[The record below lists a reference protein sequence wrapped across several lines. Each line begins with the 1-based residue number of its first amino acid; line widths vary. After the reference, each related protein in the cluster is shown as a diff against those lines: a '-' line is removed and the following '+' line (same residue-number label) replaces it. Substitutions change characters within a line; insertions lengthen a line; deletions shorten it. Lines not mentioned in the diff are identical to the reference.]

1 MHMYIYQSRSHNTS
15 GSIDHPPDIP
25 VPEIFGDRR
34 AGFPVRT
41 PVSPAYIQNLSFP
54 DEKITRIM
62 GNQVSEEE
70 YRRACDIVIDNTG
83 DLTAEDGALA
93 QVDAAIAGLRERFN
107 EV

>member
-1 MHMYIYQSRSHNTS
+1 
-15 GSIDHPPDIP
+15 
-25 VPEIFGDRR
+25 
-34 AGFPVRT
+34 
-41 PVSPAYIQNLSFP
+41 
-54 DEKITRIM
+54 M